1 VNPADGKLA
10 LIERVP
16 TEGKTPRHFAIDPTG
31 QWLVV
36 VNQDSDTVMT
46 FRIDAKSGRLKK
58 AGQPV
63 RINSPAMVD
72 FMVRGDSK

>member
-1 VNPADGKLA
+1 
-10 LIERVP
+10 
-16 TEGKTPRHFAIDPTG
+16 
-31 QWLVV
+31 VV

-63 RINSPAMVD
+63 RIHSPAMVI
-72 FMVRGDSK
+72 FMVRGGSK